1 MTTQA
6 ATWGG
11 FHFIDRQSD
20 LVNEDGS
27 RDCLDPDLAQALIQT
42 LGPTTNRPL
51 YANDRTA
58 HDEDPHLKAALRE
71 ILTDIGIADMDDL
84 GGVSLEELL
93 QGILEG

>member
-11 FHFIDRQSD
+11 YHFLDRQSE

-51 YANDRTA
+51 YANDPQRF
-58 HDEDPHLKAALRE
+58 EDSHLKAALLE
-71 ILTDIGIADMDDL
+71 ILPDIGIADMADIS
-84 GGVSLEELL
+84 GVSLEELL
-93 QGILEG
+93 QGILGG